1 MQSLKIL
8 KSEQK
13 IMDFLEIEEPIQI
26 LSIYP
31 YRYDKNEI
39 VAFNEWKI
47 DDRVFFNA
55 TLLNKPTVNRFNRMN
70 MARFEV
76 MYEENI
82 IKCVIYNRV
91 WISKLNAG
99 TKLNIIG
106 KYTGKSRVTVTN
118 YNTNDLKDE
127 LGLHAIYRLTSG
139 ITINAYQKFV
149 KKVFNYYKKAIID
162 YTPNWIKEKYKL
174 LDLNVA
180 LKYVHLPNN
189 EREILLGVRTLK
201 YHEFLK
207 FHLINILQKSKE
219 TDHKLIKHFDNDMV
233 FSVANSLKFN
243 LTNDQIKTT
252 HEILNDL
259 SSDKIMTR
267 LLQGDV
273 GSGKTLVAALAMY
286 ATVISGQQTA
296 FMAPTEILAIQQT
309 KYLKQLFKPF
319 DIKIV
324 CLYSALKT
332 YKKDVVLEEIA
343 NGEAQIVVGTH
354 SLIQDKI
361 KFNNLGFVVIDEQQR
376 FGVKQ
381 RSSLNQKGIN
391 VDQLLMSATPI
402 PRTMAAV
409 LFSDMD
415 VSTIEELPHGRKD
428 IVTKLILKNS
438 MKPFLNDV
446 IDKVE
451 DGDRVYVVCP
461 AILDNP
467 ESEVANVT
475 SIYKNLQK
483 ALNQRAN
490 LNISLGLLH
499 GKLDSLEKDTVM
511 NKFKNGEIEI
521 LVTTTVIEVGIN
533 VKEANVM
540 VIYDA
545 DRFGLSQLHQ
555 LRGRVGR
562 GRRQGYCYLL
572 TDSKDEDTIKRLEV
586 IENNL
591 DGFKISEYD
600 LKLRGPG
607 DIIGTRQS
615 GIDNFV
621 LGDIQKDQVMLQYAL
636 KDAKEILDN
645 SKDADNNAIINNIRD
660 YMLKHKDVLER

>member
-1 MQSLKIL
+1 MKELKIL

-13 IMDFLEIEEPIQI
+13 IIDFLQVNDPLEI

-31 YRYDKNEI
+31 YRYEKNEMTS
-39 VAFNEWKI
+39 FDKWKI

-55 TLLNKPTVNRFNRMN
+55 KLLNKPSVSRFNRIS

-76 MYEENI
+76 MYDENI
-82 IKCVIYNRV
+82 IKCVIYNRT
-91 WISKLNAG
+91 WISN
-99 TKLNIIG
+99 LNIGNQINITG
-106 KYTGKSRVTVTN
+106 KYTGQNRVTVSN
-118 YNTNDLKDE
+118 YNTNDLKSE
-127 LGLHAIYRLTSG
+127 LGLHPIYRLASG
-139 ITINAYQKFV
+139 ITIASYQKFT
-149 KKVFNYYKKAIID
+149 KKIFNHYKDTIKD
-162 YTPNWIKEKYKL
+162 NLPNWIKEKYKL
-174 LDLNVA
+174 LDLAVA
-180 LKYVHLPNN
+180 LKLIHFPKN
-189 EREILLGVRTLK
+189 ESEVLLAVRTLK
-201 YHEFLK
+201 YNEFIR
-207 FHLINILQKSKE
+207 FHLINILQKSSH
-219 TDHKLIKHFDNDMV
+219 TNQKLIKKFDYDDV

-252 HEILNDL
+252 HEILEDL

-286 ATVISGQQTA
+286 ATVLSGQQTA

-309 KYLKQLFKPF
+309 KYLKQMFKSF
-319 DIKIV
+319 DINIV
-324 CLYSALKT
+324 CLYSALKS
-332 YKKDVVLEEIA
+332 YKKNVVLEEIA
-343 NGEAQIVVGTH
+343 DGRAQIIVGTH

-381 RSSLNQKGIN
+381 RSSLSQKGLD

-402 PRTMAAV
+402 PRTMASV

-415 VSTIEELPHGRKD
+415 VSTIEELPLGRKD
-428 IVTKLILKNS
+428 IKTKLILENS
-438 MKPFLNDV
+438 MKPILN
-446 IDKVE
+446 KVLAKVN

-461 AILDNP
+461 AIEDNP
-467 ESEVANVT
+467 NSEVANVT
-475 SIYKNLQK
+475 AIYKALVQSLNKK
-483 ALNQRAN
+483 AKLDIN
-490 LNISLGLLH
+490 LGLLH
-499 GKLDSLEKDTVM
+499 GKLDSSQKAKVM
-511 NKFKNGEIEI
+511 KQFKTGEIEI
-521 LVTTTVIEVGIN
+521 LVTTTVIEVGID
-533 VKEANVM
+533 VKQANIM

-562 GRRQGYCYLL
+562 GSRQGYCYLL
-572 TDSKDEDTIKRLEV
+572 TDTKDEETLKRLKV

-591 DGFKISEYD
+591 DGFEISKYD
-600 LKLRGPG
+600 LKLRGAG
-607 DIIGTRQS
+607 DIIGVRQS

-621 LGDIQKDQVMLQYAL
+621 LGDILKDQVMLEYAL

-645 SKDADNNAIINNIRD
+645 PNKVDNNVIINDVRN
-660 YMLKHKDVLER
+660 YMQKHKDVLER